1 MKNIFN
7 ISKKWFSKSKPKDFL
22 NKSKSTKNRNI
33 GERIKD
39 FEIISENYSKQN
51 IINQASR
58 CLDCGTPW
66 CHVKPYGCPLNNYIP
81 EWNQLIKNDDWEKA
95 FHILKKTSNM
105 SEMTGLVCPAPCES
119 SCTLALA
126 TNDPVKIKNI
136 EYAIINNAWEKGW
149 IQPNIPKIRTNKKIA
164 VIGSGPCGLSAADL
178 LNQNGHNISV
188 YEKDDKIGGLLMY
201 GIPNMKLDKSIVD
214 RRVNLLRNEGI
225 EFIVNADI
233 GNNYDSQM
241 ILDNYD
247 AILLAIGST
256 VPRDLNIK
264 GRNLNNIHFAMDVL
278 KNDTK
283 NLLKISNN
291 EKLSTNNKK
300 VIIIGGGDTATDCLA
315 SGVRNN
321 CSSLVCFNRSEK
333 PPQNRSV
340 ENPWPE
346 PEMIY
351 KIDYGHEEV
360 IHSFGKDPREY
371 QILVKEF
378 IGNFDNNVKFVKT
391 VNIDKNLIEIPDTE
405 KFWDCDIVIVS
416 AGYIGTE
423 KNLLNKL
430 DIEQNKKNNVMTLF
444 QYSTNNK
451 KIFAAG
457 DCRIGQSLVVNA
469 IDEGRRV
476 SHTID
481 KFLS

>member
-1 MKNIFN
+1 MNI
-7 ISKKWFSKSKPKDFL
+7 
-22 NKSKSTKNRNI
+22 
-33 GERIKD
+33 
-39 FEIISENYSKQN
+39 
-51 IINQASR
+51 
-58 CLDCGTPW
+58 
-66 CHVKPYGCPLNNYIP
+66 
-81 EWNQLIKNDDWEKA
+81 
-95 FHILKKTSNM
+95 
-105 SEMTGLVCPAPCES
+105 
-119 SCTLALA
+119 
-126 TNDPVKIKNI
+126 
-136 EYAIINNAWEKGW
+136 
-149 IQPNIPKIRTNKKIA
+149 
-164 VIGSGPCGLSAADL
+164 
-178 LNQNGHNISV
+178 
-188 YEKDDKIGGLLMY
+188 
-201 GIPNMKLDKSIVD
+201 
-214 RRVNLLRNEGI
+214 
-225 EFIVNADI
+225 
-233 GNNYDSQM
+233 
-241 ILDNYD
+241 
-247 AILLAIGST
+247 
-256 VPRDLNIK
+256 
-264 GRNLNNIHFAMDVL
+264 L

-291 EKLSTNNKK
+291 EQLSTNNKN

-321 CSSLVCFNRSEK
+321 CKSLVCFNRSEK
-333 PPQNRSV
+333 PPKNRSV

-378 IGNFDNNVKFVKT
+378 IGNFDNDVKFVKT